1 MLGAKTVAMV
11 PWNVP
16 PIISGYLVTGGHI
29 SGAILQIFNFILAMI
44 IYFPF
49 VVACDRSV
57 IRTEKAAQGNNNSVP
72 M

>member
-1 MLGAKTVAMV
+1 MGTKTVAMV

-16 PIISGYLVTGGHI
+16 PIISGYLVTGLHP
-29 SGAILQIFNFILAMI
+29 SGAILQLFNFVVAMA

-57 IRTEKAAQGNNNSVP
+57 IRTEKAAQENNNSVP
-72 M
+72 IT